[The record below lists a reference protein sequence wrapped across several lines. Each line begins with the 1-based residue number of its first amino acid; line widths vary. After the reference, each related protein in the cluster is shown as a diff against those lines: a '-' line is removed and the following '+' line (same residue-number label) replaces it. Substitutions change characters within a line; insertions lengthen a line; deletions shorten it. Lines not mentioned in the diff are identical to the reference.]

1 MSGNTIQIAIVDDHP
16 LILEGLQKLLD
27 NTPGMEI
34 AGCFSSAAEC
44 LDFLRTSYADI
55 LLLDI
60 GLPDA
65 SGLDLC
71 RDVKTL
77 SPSTRVLALSNHS
90 ERSMILQM
98 LQQGASGYLLK
109 NVAADELVRCIHEAH
124 EGLLTFSKA
133 IREIMAKPSA
143 SALRE
148 TPQLTRREKEILLL
162 IADGKT
168 TADIASFLHLSP
180 LTIETHRKNL
190 LQKFGTPNVA
200 AMIKLAVQL
209 GLM

>member
-1 MSGNTIQIAIVDDHP
+1 MSGQTIHLAIVDDHP
-16 LILEGLQKLLD
+16 LILEGLQKLLE
-27 NTPGMEI
+27 GAAGIEI
-34 AGCFSSAAEC
+34 TGTFGNAQDC
-44 LDFLRTSYADI
+44 LAFLTTGRADI

-60 GLPDA
+60 TLPDA

-71 RDVKTL
+71 REIKQI
-77 SPSTRVLALSNHS
+77 SPATRILALSNHS

-98 LQQGASGYLLK
+98 LQQGASGYMLK
-109 NVAADELVRCIHEAH
+109 NVAADELIRCIREAH

-133 IREIMAKPSA
+133 VREIMAKPSA
-143 SALRE
+143 AELRE
-148 TPQLTRREKEILLL
+148 IPRLTKREKEILLL

-168 TADIASFLHLSP
+168 TAEIAGMLHLSP

-200 AMIKLAVQL
+200 AMMKAALQH